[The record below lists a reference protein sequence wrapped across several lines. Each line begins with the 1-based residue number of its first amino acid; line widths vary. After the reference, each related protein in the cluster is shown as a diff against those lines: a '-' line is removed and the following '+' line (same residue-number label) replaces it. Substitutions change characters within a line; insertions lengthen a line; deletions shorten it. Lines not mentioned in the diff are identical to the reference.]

1 MKKESGNGIYLRK
14 TASSNLGIKTAF
26 FHLRK
31 KLNKTYCDEPF
42 CAMIHLPKKGL
53 CEMKWYFVK
62 PSTRSGFNSNCSYF
76 YLPYLI

>member
-1 MKKESGNGIYLRK
+1 MIKESGNGIDLRK

-26 FHLRK
+26 FHRRK

-53 CEMKWYFVK
+53 CEIK
-62 PSTRSGFNSNCSYF
+62 
-76 YLPYLI
+76 